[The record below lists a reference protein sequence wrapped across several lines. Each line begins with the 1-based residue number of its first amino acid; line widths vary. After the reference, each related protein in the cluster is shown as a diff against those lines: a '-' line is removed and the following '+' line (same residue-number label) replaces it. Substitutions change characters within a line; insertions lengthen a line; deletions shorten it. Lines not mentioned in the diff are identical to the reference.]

1 VNAEKLVVLVV
12 KVMMGDTQKVGVSEL
27 SLNNGDGGEG
37 GGGSG
42 HMVVVVGGVPGPGR
56 AVDAAVESTT
66 PCNAVVAVLPWSE
79 DL

>member
-1 VNAEKLVVLVV
+1 VGFGKLW
-12 KVMMGDTQKVGVSEL
+12 G
-27 SLNNGDGGEG
+27 NNGDGGECS

-42 HMVVVVGGVPGPGR
+42 HLVVVVSGVPGPGR

-66 PCNAVVAVLPWSE
+66 PCGAGGAVLPWSK